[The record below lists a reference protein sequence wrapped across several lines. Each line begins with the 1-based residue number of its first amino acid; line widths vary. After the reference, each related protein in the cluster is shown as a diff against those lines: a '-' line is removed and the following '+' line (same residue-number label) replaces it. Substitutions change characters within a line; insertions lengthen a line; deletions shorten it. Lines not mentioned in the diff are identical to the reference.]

1 MLRSTRTKFIV
12 LKFVEQILTNFLQ
25 LLFWLIWNFKRA
37 PCRRLRWIFKQTF
50 ARALIKIK
58 TNQNKTVLSS
68 DLRNSK
74 KVFSEDD
81 NSDFSGI
88 YDQPRGSDSPME
100 IKNHFVRHGFG
111 RVSTNSKS
119 SSYPG
124 SDQFNSLDGDMGQS
138 EVEENHSKTTV
149 KQCISKF
156 NSNST
161 PAEGK
166 IS

>member
-1 MLRSTRTKFIV
+1 M
-12 LKFVEQILTNFLQ
+12 FV
-25 LLFWLIWNFKRA
+25 
-37 PCRRLRWIFKQTF
+37 
-50 ARALIKIK
+50 RALTKII
-58 TNQNKTVLSS
+58 TIQNKTVLSS

-166 IS
+166 ISQVSDPQSIANFISRHIS

>member
-1 MLRSTRTKFIV
+1 M
-12 LKFVEQILTNFLQ
+12 
-25 LLFWLIWNFKRA
+25 
-37 PCRRLRWIFKQTF
+37 
-50 ARALIKIK
+50 LIKIQ